1 MIGILFNAVRTV
13 AAPTLASIFAREA
26 AKTAGIAAGTAL
38 VSGAVYMAKRAAGK
52 RNSPREIEYR
62 RGNANRYQ

>member
-38 VSGAVYMAKRAAGK
+38 VSGAVYMAKRAAEK
-52 RNSPREIEYR
+52 RSCSREIEYR